1 MSEPRLD
8 RAVRGIGEATS
19 LVFLAAVALTFYEV
33 ILRYFFNAPTTWV
46 HEVSIFLTAA
56 AFIVAGSYTLQRKD
70 HIRISLVFDMLPARG
85 RRLLTVVNLLIALY
99 FLCSAAVRGR
109 GAGGQVAGG
118 HGAHRH
124 RLRPADP
131 GDPEVASRRRG
142 RADDPPGP
150 GAAVARPA
158 GQGGRLM
165 DIGLLT
171 LVIVLAMAALLVMG
185 LPLAFVTG
193 AVAVTVGLLKFGP
206 AVLGLIS
213 SRIYSFM
220 SEYVLVAVPMFI
232 LMASLMERS
241 GVARDLY
248 RAMHV
253 WAGGL
258 RGGLAVQTL
267 LAAMIMAAM
276 TGIIGGEIV
285 LLGMIALPQMLRLGY
300 NKNIAIGT
308 ICAGG
313 SLGTMIPPSV
323 VLIIYGLTANVPIGD
338 LFLATIAPAF
348 VLAGLYLFYI
358 LVRCNLNPRLGP
370 PAPPEER
377 DMPVREKLALFK
389 DLVLPLTVAA
399 WVLGS
404 IYAGIASVSEAAG
417 MGVVGTLAA
426 ALVRRELSWKV
437 VRESIRQTMNTCGM
451 LLWLTFGATALIGVY
466 NLLGGMRFV
475 RSTVTGL
482 ELEPV
487 FVIAVM
493 MGILVVMGLFMDW
506 VGILLLTVPIFV
518 PIVAALGYDPVWFG
532 VLFCM
537 NMQVS
542 YLSPPFGPA
551 AFYLKGVAPPG
562 ITLQDIF
569 AGVLPFI
576 VLQLIGLGLVLTFP
590 EIALWLPRLVY
601 GG

>member
-1 MSEPRLD
+1 
-8 RAVRGIGEATS
+8 
-19 LVFLAAVALTFYEV
+19 
-33 ILRYFFNAPTTWV
+33 
-46 HEVSIFLTAA
+46 
-56 AFIVAGSYTLQRKD
+56 
-70 HIRISLVFDMLPARG
+70 
-85 RRLLTVVNLLIALY
+85 
-99 FLCSAAVRGR
+99 
-109 GAGGQVAGG
+109 
-118 HGAHRH
+118 
-124 RLRPADP
+124 
-131 GDPEVASRRRG
+131 
-142 RADDPPGP
+142 
-150 GAAVARPA
+150 
-158 GQGGRLM
+158 M

-171 LVIVLAMAALLVMG
+171 LVIVLAMAVLLVMG

-206 AVLGLIS
+206 VVLGLIS

-232 LMASLMERS
+232 LMASLMERT

-389 DLVLPLTVAA
+389 DLILPLTVAA

-437 VRESIRQTMNTCGM
+437 VRQSIRQTMNTCGM

-475 RSTVTGL
+475 RSAVTGL
-482 ELEPV
+482 ELDPV

-518 PIVAALGYDPVWFG
+518 PIVVALGYDPVWFG

-562 ITLQDIF
+562 ISLQDIF

-576 VLQLIGLGLVLTFP
+576 ALQLIGLGLVLTFP